1 MLELNL
7 EENKESNEEQ
17 KSFDREDTKLNH
29 KTSLN
34 RSSDFKD
41 ALGFT
46 NAHSKEKV
54 FCAQFDLIDQSE
66 FHFWKAK
73 SVYLN
78 KLMAE
83 MIKIQ
88 AKREQHLLCDLYEI
102 KRKEFDE
109 NSTTADRFIGTSYFW
124 SI

>member
-66 FHFWKAK
+66 FHF
-73 SVYLN
+73 
-78 KLMAE
+78 
-83 MIKIQ
+83 
-88 AKREQHLLCDLYEI
+88 
-102 KRKEFDE
+102 
-109 NSTTADRFIGTSYFW
+109 
-124 SI
+124 